1 MNTPHIN
8 SGTMNYRR
16 LGRTNL
22 QVSEISLGTVELGM
36 DYGIP
41 VQGQHLQPSE
51 VDAAR
56 TLNCA
61 LDLGINLIDTARA
74 YEESEAIIGRALKSR
89 RNEYILATKISSLSW
104 ESYTGKELRKQV
116 EASITESLRTLQ
128 TDTIDLLYIHNATPE
143 LIQHGEIVE
152 IMRRAREAGYARFIG
167 TTTYGEAAP
176 LAVLEDGRF
185 DCIQVAYNL
194 LDRQFEERVLPLAQ
208 ANDIGVVI
216 RSVLL
221 KGALTY
227 RYAHLPEEL
236 RELREVVNKVNS
248 LCSAQ
253 NSSLLELAYR
263 FVLAH
268 PAVSTALVGTGRV
281 HELEEIV
288 SLAGRDS
295 LPLELLSD
303 IREIVVSP
311 DQLNPG
317 TWPFR

>member
-1 MNTPHIN
+1 
-8 SGTMNYRR
+8 MNYRR

-41 VQGQHLQPSE
+41 VQGEQRRPSE
-51 VDAAR
+51 ADAAR

-61 LDLGINLIDTARA
+61 LDLGINLIDTAQA

-104 ESYTGKELRKQV
+104 EGYTSKELQEQV
-116 EASITESLRTLQ
+116 EASITESLRALQ
-128 TDTIDLLYIHNATPE
+128 TDIIDLLYIHNATPE

-152 IMRRAREAGYARFIG
+152 IMQRAQEAGYARFIG

-194 LDRQFEERVLPLAQ
+194 LDRQFEERVLPLAK

-236 RELREVVNKVNS
+236 RELRETVNKVNS

-253 NSSLLELAYR
+253 NSSLPELAYR

-268 PAVSTALVGTGRV
+268 PAASTALVGTGRV

-288 SLAGRDS
+288 SLAARDP

-303 IREIVVSP
+303 IREISVSP

>member
-1 MNTPHIN
+1 
-8 SGTMNYRR
+8 MNYRR

-41 VQGQHLQPSE
+41 AHGAHRRPSGA
-51 VDAAR
+51 DAAR
-56 TLNCA
+56 LLNRA
-61 LDLGINLIDTARA
+61 LDLGVNLVDTARA
-74 YEESEAIIGRALKSR
+74 YGESEVIVGQALKSR
-89 RNEYILATKISSLSW
+89 RDEYILATKIGSSSW
-104 ESYTGKELRKQV
+104 EGYTGAKLRERV
-116 EASITESLRTLQ
+116 EASITESLRALQ

-143 LIQHGEIVE
+143 LIQQGEIVE
-152 IMRRAREAGYARFIG
+152 IMERARQAGHARSIG

-176 LAVLEDGRF
+176 LAVLEDGHF

-194 LDRQFEERVLPLAQ
+194 LDRQFEERVLPLAKEK
-208 ANDIGVVI
+208 DIGVVI

-221 KGALTY
+221 KGALTH

-236 RELREVVNKVNS
+236 RELREAVDAVNS

-253 NSSLLELAYR
+253 GSDLPELAYR
-263 FVLAH
+263 FVLGH
-268 PAVSTALVGTGRV
+268 PVVSTALVGTARV
-281 HELEEIV
+281 HELQEIA
-288 SLAGRDS
+288 SFAGCTA
-295 LPLELLSD
+295 LPAELLND

>member
-1 MNTPHIN
+1 
-8 SGTMNYRR
+8 MNYRR

-41 VQGQHLQPSE
+41 VQGEQRRPSE
-51 VDAAR
+51 ADAAR

-104 ESYTGKELRKQV
+104 EGYTGVELQKQV
-116 EASITESLRTLQ
+116 EASITESLRALQ
-128 TDTIDLLYIHNATPE
+128 TDIIDLLYIHNATPE
-143 LIQHGEIVE
+143 LIQCGEIVE
-152 IMRRAREAGYARFIG
+152 IMQRAQQAGYVRFIG
-167 TTTYGEAAP
+167 ATTYGEAAP
-176 LAVLEDGRF
+176 LAVLKDGHF
-185 DCIQVAYNL
+185 DCVQVAYNL
-194 LDRQFEERVLPLAQ
+194 LDRQFEERVLPLAKE
-208 ANDIGVVI
+208 NDVGLVI

-227 RYAHLPEEL
+227 RYPHLPEEL
-236 RELREVVNKVNS
+236 RELRTAVEQVNS
-248 LCSAQ
+248 LCGDQ
-253 NSSLLELAYR
+253 DSSLPELAYR
-263 FVLAH
+263 FVLAQS
-268 PAVSTALVGTGRV
+268 AVSTALVGTSRV
-281 HELEEIV
+281 PELQEIV
-288 SLAGRDS
+288 SFAGHRA
-295 LPLELLSD
+295 LPQELLKD
-303 IREIVVSP
+303 IREIIVSP

>member
-1 MNTPHIN
+1 
-8 SGTMNYRR
+8 MNYRR

-41 VQGQHLQPSE
+41 AQGDHLQPSE
-51 VDAAR
+51 ADAAR

-61 LDLGINLIDTARA
+61 LDLGVNLIDTARA
-74 YEESEAIIGRALKSR
+74 YGESEAIIGRVLKSR
-89 RNEYILATKISSLSW
+89 RTEYLLATKISSSNW
-104 ESYTGKELRKQV
+104 EDYTGKELREQV

-143 LIQHGEIVE
+143 LIQRGEIVE
-152 IMRRAREAGYARFIG
+152 IMQRAQKAGYARFIG

-185 DCIQVAYNL
+185 DCVQVAYNL
-194 LDRQFEERVLPLAQ
+194 LDRQFEERVLPLAK

-227 RYAHLPEEL
+227 RYTHLPDEL
-236 RELREVVNKVNS
+236 RELRTVVDKVNS
-248 LCSAQ
+248 LCGAQ
-253 NSSLLELAYR
+253 ANSLPELAYR
-263 FVLAH
+263 FVLAQ

-281 HELEEIV
+281 HELEEIA
-288 SLAGRDS
+288 SFSGCDP
-295 LPLELLSD
+295 LPTEILNTM
-303 IREIVVSP
+303 RETVVSP

-317 TWPFR
+317 NWPFR

>member
-1 MNTPHIN
+1 
-8 SGTMNYRR
+8 MNYRR

-41 VQGQHLQPSE
+41 VQGEQRRPSE
-51 VDAAR
+51 ADAAR

-61 LDLGINLIDTARA
+61 LDLGINLIDTAQA
-74 YEESEAIIGRALKSR
+74 YGESEAIIGRTLKSR
-89 RNEYILATKISSLSW
+89 REEYLLATKIASLSW
-104 ESYTGKELRKQV
+104 EGYTGVELREQV
-116 EASITESLRTLQ
+116 EASITKSLRALQ
-128 TDTIDLLYIHNATPE
+128 TDIIDLLYIHNATPE

-152 IMRRAREAGYARFIG
+152 IMQRAQQVGYTRFIG

-236 RELREVVNKVNS
+236 RELREAVNKVNS
-248 LCSAQ
+248 LRSEQ
-253 NSSLLELAYR
+253 NSSLPELAYR

-288 SLAGRDS
+288 SLAGRDP

-303 IREIVVSP
+303 IREISVSP

>member
-1 MNTPHIN
+1 
-8 SGTMNYRR
+8 
-16 LGRTNL
+16 
-22 QVSEISLGTVELGM
+22 M

-41 VQGQHLQPSE
+41 VQGDHLQPAE
-51 VDAAR
+51 ADAAR

-61 LDLGINLIDTARA
+61 LDLGINLIDTAQA
-74 YEESEAIIGRALKSR
+74 YGESEAIIGRALKSR
-89 RNEYILATKISSLSW
+89 RNEYILATKIGALNW
-104 ESYTGKELRKQV
+104 EGYTGVELREQV

-128 TDTIDLLYIHNATPE
+128 TDIIDLLYIHNATPE
-143 LIQHGEIVE
+143 LIQCGEIVD
-152 IMRRAREAGYARFIG
+152 IMQRAQEAGYARFIG
-167 TTTYGEAAP
+167 TTTYGEDAP

-185 DCIQVAYNL
+185 DCVQVAYNL
-194 LDRQFEERVLPLAQ
+194 LDRQLEERVLPLAK

-221 KGALTY
+221 KGALTH

-236 RELREVVNKVNS
+236 RELRAAVAGINS
-248 LCSAQ
+248 LRGAQ
-253 NSSLLELAYR
+253 DSSLPELAYR

-288 SLAGRDS
+288 SFAGRDTLQS
-295 LPLELLSD
+295 ELLHD

>member
-1 MNTPHIN
+1 
-8 SGTMNYRR
+8 MNYRR
-16 LGRTNL
+16 LGRTDL

-41 VQGQHLQPSE
+41 GQGDHLQPSE
-51 VDAAR
+51 ADAAR

-61 LDLGINLIDTARA
+61 LDLGINLIDTAQA
-74 YEESEAIIGRALKSR
+74 YGESEVIIGRALKSR
-89 RNEYILATKISSLSW
+89 RSEYILATKISSVSW
-104 ESYTGKELRKQV
+104 EGYTGTELRERV
-116 EASITESLRTLQ
+116 EASITESLRTLK
-128 TDTIDLLYIHNATPE
+128 TDLIDLLYIHNATPE
-143 LIQHGEIVE
+143 LIQCGEIVE
-152 IMRRAREAGYARFIG
+152 TMQRAQDAGYARFIG

-185 DCIQVAYNL
+185 DCIQLAYNL
-194 LDRQFEERVLPLAQ
+194 LDRQFEERVLPLAKE
-208 ANDIGVVI
+208 NDVGVVI

-236 RELREVVNKVNS
+236 RELRIVVDEVNS
-248 LCSAQ
+248 LCRAQ
-253 NSSLLELAYR
+253 SSSLPELAYR

-281 HELEEIV
+281 HELQEIV
-288 SLAGRDS
+288 SFAGCDA
-295 LPLELLSD
+295 LQPELLHD
-303 IREIVVSP
+303 IREVVVSP

>member
-1 MNTPHIN
+1 
-8 SGTMNYRR
+8 MNYRR

-41 VQGQHLQPSE
+41 VQGEQRRPSE
-51 VDAAR
+51 ADAAR

-104 ESYTGKELRKQV
+104 EGYTGRELQGQA
-116 EASITESLRTLQ
+116 EASITESLRALQ
-128 TDTIDLLYIHNATPE
+128 TDIIDLLYIHNATPE

-152 IMRRAREAGYARFIG
+152 IMQRAQEAGYARFIG

-194 LDRQFEERVLPLAQ
+194 LDRQFEERVLPLAK

-236 RELREVVNKVNS
+236 RELRETVNKVNP

-253 NSSLLELAYR
+253 NSSLPELAYR

-288 SLAGRDS
+288 SLAGRDP

-303 IREIVVSP
+303 IREISVSP

>member
-1 MNTPHIN
+1 
-8 SGTMNYRR
+8 MNYRR
-16 LGRTNL
+16 LGRTDL

-41 VQGQHLQPSE
+41 VQGEQRRPSE
-51 VDAAR
+51 ADAVR

-89 RNEYILATKISSLSW
+89 RNEYILATKVTTLSW
-104 ESYTGKELRKQV
+104 ESYTGRELREQV
-116 EASITESLRTLQ
+116 EASITESLRVLQ
-128 TDTIDLLYIHNATPE
+128 TDIIDLLYIHNATPE

-152 IMRRAREAGYARFIG
+152 IMQRAREAGYARFIG

-236 RELREVVNKVNS
+236 RELREAVNKVNS
-248 LCSAQ
+248 LRSEQ
-253 NSSLLELAYR
+253 NSSLPELAYR

-288 SLAGRDS
+288 SLAGRDP

-303 IREIVVSP
+303 IREISVSP

>member
-1 MNTPHIN
+1 
-8 SGTMNYRR
+8 MNYRR

-22 QVSEISLGTVELGM
+22 QVSEISLGTVELGT

-41 VQGQHLQPSE
+41 VRGDHLQPSE
-51 VDAAR
+51 AEAAR

-61 LDLGINLIDTARA
+61 LDLGVNLIDTARA
-74 YEESEAIIGRALKSR
+74 YGESEAIIGQALKSR
-89 RNEYILATKISSLSW
+89 RDEYLLATKISSSNW
-104 ESYTGKELRKQV
+104 EGYTGRGLREQV
-116 EASITESLRTLQ
+116 ESSITESLRTLQ
-128 TDTIDLLYIHNATPE
+128 TDIIDLLYIHNAAPE
-143 LIQHGEIVE
+143 LIQRGEIVE
-152 IMRRAREAGYARFIG
+152 IMQRSQEAGYARFIG

-176 LAVLEDGRF
+176 LAVLDDGRF
-185 DCIQVAYNL
+185 DCVQVAYNL
-194 LDRQFEERVLPLAQ
+194 LDRQFEERVLPLAK
-208 ANDIGVVI
+208 AKDIGVVI

-227 RYAHLPEEL
+227 RYTHLPDEL
-236 RELREVVNKVNS
+236 RELRTVVDKVNS
-248 LCSAQ
+248 LCGAQ
-253 NSSLLELAYR
+253 ANSLPELAYR

-288 SLAGRDS
+288 SSAGCDA
-295 LPLELLSD
+295 LPPELLHN

>member
-1 MNTPHIN
+1 
-8 SGTMNYRR
+8 MNYRC

-41 VQGQHLQPSE
+41 VRGEQRRPSE
-51 VDAAR
+51 EEAAR
-56 TLNCA
+56 TLNRA
-61 LDLGINLIDTARA
+61 LDLGVNLIDTAQA
-74 YEESEAIIGRALKSR
+74 YGESEAIIGRALKSR
-89 RNEYILATKISSLSW
+89 RNEYILATKIGSLSW
-104 ESYTGKELRKQV
+104 EGYTGRELREQV
-116 EASITESLRTLQ
+116 ETSITESLRTLQ

-143 LIQHGEIVE
+143 LIQCGELAE
-152 IMRRAREAGYARFIG
+152 IMQQAQEAGYVRFIG

-176 LAVLEDGRF
+176 LAVLKDGRF
-185 DCIQVAYNL
+185 DCVQVAYNL
-194 LDRQFEERVLPLAQ
+194 LDRQFEERVLPLAKE
-208 ANDIGVVI
+208 NDVGVVI

-221 KGALTY
+221 KGALTH

-236 RELREVVNKVNS
+236 RELQRAVGQVNS
-248 LCSAQ
+248 LCGAQ
-253 NSSLLELAYR
+253 DRSLPELAYG

-288 SLAGRDS
+288 SSAECDA
-295 LPLELLSD
+295 LPPALLHD

-317 TWPFR
+317 NWPFR

>member
-1 MNTPHIN
+1 
-8 SGTMNYRR
+8 MNYRR

-41 VQGQHLQPSE
+41 VRGEHLQPSE

-61 LDLGINLIDTARA
+61 LDLGINLIDTAQA
-74 YEESEAIIGRALKSR
+74 YGESEAIIGRALKSR

-104 ESYTGKELRKQV
+104 AGYTGKELQKQM
-116 EASITESLRTLQ
+116 EASITESLRALQ
-128 TDTIDLLYIHNATPE
+128 TDIIDLLYIHNATPE
-143 LIQHGEIVE
+143 LIQCGEIVE
-152 IMRRAREAGYARFIG
+152 IMQRAREAGYARFIG

-194 LDRQFEERVLPLAQ
+194 LDRQLEERVLPLAK

-236 RELREVVNKVNS
+236 RELRETVNKVNS

-253 NSSLLELAYR
+253 NSSLPELAYR

-281 HELEEIV
+281 HELKEIV
-288 SLAGRDS
+288 SLAGRDP

-303 IREIVVSP
+303 IREISVSP

>member
-1 MNTPHIN
+1 M
-8 SGTMNYRR
+8 
-16 LGRTNL
+16 
-22 QVSEISLGTVELGM
+22 
-36 DYGIP
+36 
-41 VQGQHLQPSE
+41 PS
-51 VDAAR
+51 R

-61 LDLGINLIDTARA
+61 LDLGVNLIDTARA
-74 YEESEAIIGRALKSR
+74 YGESEAIIGRALKSR
-89 RNEYILATKISSLSW
+89 RDEYILATKIGSLSW
-104 ESYTGKELRKQV
+104 EGYTGRELREQV

-143 LIQHGEIVE
+143 LVQRGEIVE
-152 IMRRAREAGYARFIG
+152 IMQRAQEAGYARFIG

-185 DCIQVAYNL
+185 DCVQLAYNL
-194 LDRQFEERVLPLAQ
+194 LDRQFEERVLPLAK
-208 ANDIGVVI
+208 AKDIGVVI

-227 RYAHLPEEL
+227 RYAHLPDEL
-236 RELREVVNKVNS
+236 RELRTAVEGITS
-248 LCSAQ
+248 LCRAPDR
-253 NSSLLELAYR
+253 SLPGLAYG

-281 HELEEIV
+281 HELREIV
-288 SLAGRDS
+288 SFAGCDA
-295 LPLELLSD
+295 LQPELLHS

>member
-1 MNTPHIN
+1 
-8 SGTMNYRR
+8 MNYRR

-41 VQGQHLQPSE
+41 VRGEHLQPSE

-61 LDLGINLIDTARA
+61 LDLGINLIDTAQA
-74 YEESEAIIGRALKSR
+74 YGESEAIIGRALKSR

-104 ESYTGKELRKQV
+104 AGYTSKKLQEQV
-116 EASITESLRTLQ
+116 EASITESLRALQ
-128 TDTIDLLYIHNATPE
+128 TDIIDLLYIHNATPE
-143 LIQHGEIVE
+143 LIQCGEIVE
-152 IMRRAREAGYARFIG
+152 IMQRAREAGYARFIG

-194 LDRQFEERVLPLAQ
+194 LDRQLEERVLPLAK

-236 RELREVVNKVNS
+236 RELRETVNKVNS

-253 NSSLLELAYR
+253 NSSLPELAYR

-288 SLAGRDS
+288 SLAARDP

-303 IREIVVSP
+303 IREISVSP

>member
-1 MNTPHIN
+1 
-8 SGTMNYRR
+8 MNYRR

-41 VQGQHLQPSE
+41 VRGEHLQPSE

-61 LDLGINLIDTARA
+61 LDLGINLIDTAQA
-74 YEESEAIIGRALKSR
+74 YGESEAIIGRALKSR

-104 ESYTGKELRKQV
+104 AGYTGKELQKQM
-116 EASITESLRTLQ
+116 EASITESLRALQ
-128 TDTIDLLYIHNATPE
+128 TDIIDLLYIHNATPE
-143 LIQHGEIVE
+143 LIQCGEIVE
-152 IMRRAREAGYARFIG
+152 IMQRAREAGYARFIG

-194 LDRQFEERVLPLAQ
+194 LDRQLEERVLPLAK

-236 RELREVVNKVNS
+236 RELRETVNKVNS

-253 NSSLLELAYR
+253 NSSLPELAYR

-288 SLAGRDS
+288 SLAGRDP

-303 IREIVVSP
+303 IREISVSP

>member
-1 MNTPHIN
+1 
-8 SGTMNYRR
+8 MNYRR

-22 QVSEISLGTVELGM
+22 QVSEVSLGTVELGM

-41 VQGQHLQPSE
+41 VQGEQRRPAE
-51 VDAAR
+51 ADAAR

-61 LDLGINLIDTARA
+61 LDLGINLIDTAQA

-104 ESYTGKELRKQV
+104 AGYTGVELQKQM
-116 EASITESLRTLQ
+116 EASITESLRVLQ
-128 TDTIDLLYIHNATPE
+128 TDIIDLLYIHNATPE
-143 LIQHGEIVE
+143 LIQCGEIVE
-152 IMRRAREAGYARFIG
+152 IMQRVREAGYARFIG

-185 DCIQVAYNL
+185 DCVQVAYNL
-194 LDRQFEERVLPLAQ
+194 LDRQFEERVLPLAK

-236 RELREVVNKVNS
+236 RELRTVVDEVNS
-248 LCSAQ
+248 LCRAQ
-253 NSSLLELAYR
+253 SSTLSYKSCLCVRIKSFEFMSCVIESKLPVDTDFFSISWFR
-263 FVLAH
+263 PSVDL
-268 PAVSTALVGTGRV
+268 
-281 HELEEIV
+281 
-288 SLAGRDS
+288 SL
-295 LPLELLSD
+295 
-303 IREIVVSP
+303 
-311 DQLNPG
+311 
-317 TWPFR
+317 

>member
-1 MNTPHIN
+1 
-8 SGTMNYRR
+8 MNYRR

-41 VQGQHLQPSE
+41 AQGDHLQPSE

-61 LDLGINLIDTARA
+61 LDLGVNLIDTARA
-74 YEESEAIIGRALKSR
+74 YGESEAIIGRVLKSR
-89 RNEYILATKISSLSW
+89 RTEYLLATKISSSNW
-104 ESYTGKELRKQV
+104 EDYTGKELREQV

-143 LIQHGEIVE
+143 LIQCGEIAE
-152 IMRRAREAGYARFIG
+152 IMQRAQQAGYARFIG

-176 LAVLEDGRF
+176 LAVLADGRF

-194 LDRQFEERVLPLAQ
+194 LDRQFEERVLPLAK

-227 RYAHLPEEL
+227 RYTHLPDEL
-236 RELREVVNKVNS
+236 RELRAVVDKVNS
-248 LCSAQ
+248 LCGAQ
-253 NSSLLELAYR
+253 ANSLPELAYR

-268 PAVSTALVGTGRV
+268 PAVSTALVGTGRA
-281 HELEEIV
+281 HELQEIV
-288 SLAGRDS
+288 SFSGCDP
-295 LPLELLSD
+295 LPTEILNTM
-303 IREIVVSP
+303 RETVVSP

-317 TWPFR
+317 NWPFR

>member
-1 MNTPHIN
+1 
-8 SGTMNYRR
+8 MNYRR

-41 VQGQHLQPSE
+41 AQGAHRRPSGA
-51 VDAAR
+51 DAAR
-56 TLNCA
+56 LLNRA
-61 LDLGINLIDTARA
+61 LDLGVNLIDTAQA
-74 YEESEAIIGRALKSR
+74 YGESEVIIGQALKSR
-89 RNEYILATKISSLSW
+89 RDEYILATKIGSLSW
-104 ESYTGKELRKQV
+104 EGYSGTELRKRV
-116 EASITESLRTLQ
+116 EASIIESLRALQ
-128 TDTIDLLYIHNATPE
+128 TDIIDLLYIHNATPE
-143 LIQHGEIVE
+143 LIQQGEIVE
-152 IMRRAREAGYARFIG
+152 IMERARQVGYARFIG

-176 LAVLEDGRF
+176 LAVLEDGHF

-194 LDRQFEERVLPLAQ
+194 LDRQFEERVLPLAKEK
-208 ANDIGVVI
+208 DVGVVI

-236 RELREVVNKVNS
+236 RELRAAVNRVNS
-248 LCSAQ
+248 LRDTQ
-253 NSSLLELAYR
+253 DTSLPELAYR

-268 PAVSTALVGTGRV
+268 PVVSTALVGTGRV
-281 HELEEIV
+281 HELQEIV
-288 SLAGRDS
+288 SFAGCTA
-295 LPLELLSD
+295 LPAELLND

>member
-1 MNTPHIN
+1 
-8 SGTMNYRR
+8 
-16 LGRTNL
+16 
-22 QVSEISLGTVELGM
+22 M

-41 VQGQHLQPSE
+41 VRGEHLQPSE

-61 LDLGINLIDTARA
+61 LDLGINLIDTAQA
-74 YEESEAIIGRALKSR
+74 YGESEAIIGRALKSR

-104 ESYTGKELRKQV
+104 AGYTGVELQKQM
-116 EASITESLRTLQ
+116 EASITESLRALQ
-128 TDTIDLLYIHNATPE
+128 TDIIDLLYIHNATPE
-143 LIQHGEIVE
+143 LIQCGEIVE
-152 IMRRAREAGYARFIG
+152 IMQRAREAGYARFIG

-194 LDRQFEERVLPLAQ
+194 LDRQFEERVLPLAK

-216 RSVLL
+216 RSALL

-236 RELREVVNKVNS
+236 RELRTVVDEVNS
-248 LCSAQ
+248 LCRAQ
-253 NSSLLELAYR
+253 SSSLPELAYR

-268 PAVSTALVGTGRV
+268 PVVSTALVGTGRV

-288 SLAGRDS
+288 SLAGRDP

-303 IREIVVSP
+303 IREISVSP

>member
-1 MNTPHIN
+1 
-8 SGTMNYRR
+8 MNYRR

-41 VQGQHLQPSE
+41 VRGEHLQPSE

-56 TLNCA
+56 LLNRA
-61 LDLGINLIDTARA
+61 LDLGVNLIDTAQA
-74 YEESEAIIGRALKSR
+74 YGESEAIIGRALKSR
-89 RNEYILATKISSLSW
+89 RAEYILATKISGLNW
-104 ESYTGKELRKQV
+104 EGYTGRELRKRV
-116 EASITESLRTLQ
+116 ESSITESLQALQ

-152 IMRRAREAGYARFIG
+152 IMQRAQEAGYARFIG

-194 LDRQFEERVLPLAQ
+194 LDRQFEERVLPLAK

-227 RYAHLPEEL
+227 RYTHLPEEL
-236 RELREVVNKVNS
+236 RELRTAVGRVNS
-248 LCSAQ
+248 LRDVQ
-253 NSSLLELAYR
+253 YRSLPELAYG

-268 PAVSTALVGTGRV
+268 SAVSTALVGTGRV

-288 SLAGRDS
+288 SSARCGAL
-295 LPLELLSD
+295 LPQLLND

>member
-1 MNTPHIN
+1 
-8 SGTMNYRR
+8 MNYRR

-41 VQGQHLQPSE
+41 VQGEQRRPSE
-51 VDAAR
+51 ADAAR

-61 LDLGINLIDTARA
+61 LDSGVNLIDTARA
-74 YEESEAIIGRALKSR
+74 YGNSEAIIGRALKSR
-89 RNEYILATKISSLSW
+89 RDEYILATKIAALSW
-104 ESYTGKELRKQV
+104 EGYTGVELQGHV
-116 EASITESLRTLQ
+116 EASITESLRSLR
-128 TDTIDLLYIHNATPE
+128 TDVIDLLYIHNATPE

-152 IMRRAREAGYARFIG
+152 IMQRAQEVGYARFIG

-176 LAVLEDGRF
+176 LAVLEDDRF

-194 LDRQFEERVLPLAQ
+194 LDREFEERVLPLAKE
-208 ANDIGVVI
+208 NDVGVVI

-227 RYAHLPEEL
+227 RYTHLPKEL
-236 RELREVVNKVNS
+236 RELRTAVEGINS

-253 NSSLLELAYR
+253 DSSLPELAYR

-268 PAVSTALVGTGRV
+268 PAVSTALVGTGRA
-281 HELEEIV
+281 HELQEIV
-288 SLAGRDS
+288 SFSGGDP
-295 LPLELLSD
+295 LPAEMLNT
-303 IREIVVSP
+303 IRETVVSP

>member
-1 MNTPHIN
+1 
-8 SGTMNYRR
+8 MNYRR

-41 VQGQHLQPSE
+41 ARGDHLQPSE
-51 VDAAR
+51 ADAAR

-61 LDLGINLIDTARA
+61 LDLGVNLIDTARA
-74 YEESEAIIGRALKSR
+74 YGESEAIIGRVLKSR
-89 RNEYILATKISSLSW
+89 RTEYLLATKISSSNW
-104 ESYTGKELRKQV
+104 ESYTGKELREQV

-143 LIQHGEIVE
+143 LIQCGEIAE
-152 IMRRAREAGYARFIG
+152 IMQRAQQAGYARFIG

-185 DCIQVAYNL
+185 DCVQVAYNL
-194 LDRQFEERVLPLAQ
+194 LDRQLEERVLPLAK

-227 RYAHLPEEL
+227 RYTHLPDEL
-236 RELREVVNKVNS
+236 RELRAVVDKVNS
-248 LCSAQ
+248 LCGAQ
-253 NSSLLELAYR
+253 ANSLPELAYR
-263 FVLAH
+263 FVLAQ

-281 HELEEIV
+281 YELEEIV
-288 SLAGRDS
+288 SFSGCNP
-295 LPLELLSD
+295 LPTEILNTM
-303 IREIVVSP
+303 RETVVSP

-317 TWPFR
+317 NWPFR

>member
-1 MNTPHIN
+1 
-8 SGTMNYRR
+8 
-16 LGRTNL
+16 
-22 QVSEISLGTVELGM
+22 M

-41 VQGQHLQPSE
+41 VQGDHLQPSE
-51 VDAAR
+51 ADAAR

-74 YEESEAIIGRALKSR
+74 YGESEAIIGRALKSR
-89 RNEYILATKISSLSW
+89 RNEYILATKIGSLNW
-104 ESYTGKELRKQV
+104 EGYTGVELREQV

-128 TDTIDLLYIHNATPE
+128 TDIIDLLYIHNATPE
-143 LIQHGEIVE
+143 LIQCGEIVE
-152 IMRRAREAGYARFIG
+152 IMQRAQEAGYTRFIG
-167 TTTYGEAAP
+167 TTTYGEDAP
-176 LAVLEDGRF
+176 LAVLKDGRF
-185 DCIQVAYNL
+185 DCVQVAYNL
-194 LDRQFEERVLPLAQ
+194 LDRQFEERVLPLAK

-236 RELREVVNKVNS
+236 RELRTVVEGVNS

-253 NSSLLELAYR
+253 DSSLPELAYR

-281 HELEEIV
+281 HELEAIV
-288 SLAGRDS
+288 SFAGCDA
-295 LPLELLSD
+295 LPSELLSD
-303 IREIVVSP
+303 IREISVSP

>member
-1 MNTPHIN
+1 
-8 SGTMNYRR
+8 MNYRR
-16 LGRTNL
+16 LGRTDL
-22 QVSEISLGTVELGM
+22 KISEISLGTVELGM

-41 VQGQHLQPSE
+41 VQGDHLQPSE
-51 VDAAR
+51 ADAAR

-61 LDLGINLIDTARA
+61 LDLGVNLIDTAQA
-74 YEESEAIIGRALKSR
+74 YGESEAIIGRALKSR
-89 RNEYILATKISSLSW
+89 RSEYILATKISSVSW
-104 ESYTGKELRKQV
+104 EGYTGTELRERV
-116 EASITESLRTLQ
+116 EASITESLRTLK
-128 TDTIDLLYIHNATPE
+128 TDLIDLLYIHNATPE
-143 LIQHGEIVE
+143 LIQCGEIVE
-152 IMRRAREAGYARFIG
+152 IMQRAQEVGYARFIG

-185 DCIQVAYNL
+185 DCIQLAYNL
-194 LDRQFEERVLPLAQ
+194 LDRQFEERVLPLAKE
-208 ANDIGVVI
+208 NDVGVVI

-236 RELREVVNKVNS
+236 RELRTVVEAVNS
-248 LCSAQ
+248 LCRAQ
-253 NSSLLELAYR
+253 SSSLSELAYR

-281 HELEEIV
+281 HELQEIV
-288 SLAGRDS
+288 SFAGCDV
-295 LPLELLSD
+295 LQPELLHD
-303 IREIVVSP
+303 IREVVVSP

>member
-1 MNTPHIN
+1 
-8 SGTMNYRR
+8 MNYRR

-41 VQGQHLQPSE
+41 GRGEHLQPSE
-51 VDAAR
+51 TDAAR

-61 LDLGINLIDTARA
+61 LDLGVNLIDTAQA
-74 YEESEAIIGRALKSR
+74 YGESEAIIGRALKSR
-89 RNEYILATKISSLSW
+89 RDEYILATKISSLSW
-104 ESYTGKELRKQV
+104 EGYTGRELREQV
-116 EASITESLRTLQ
+116 ETSITESLRTLQ
-128 TDTIDLLYIHNATPE
+128 TDIIDLLYVHNATPE
-143 LIQHGEIVE
+143 LIQRGEIVE
-152 IMRRAREAGYARFIG
+152 ILQRAQQAGYTRFIG

-176 LAVLEDGRF
+176 LAVLKDGHF
-185 DCIQVAYNL
+185 DCVQVAYNL
-194 LDRQFEERVLPLAQ
+194 LDRQFEERVLPLAK

-227 RYAHLPEEL
+227 RYTHLPDEL
-236 RELREVVNKVNS
+236 RELRTVVDKVNS
-248 LCSAQ
+248 LCGAQ
-253 NSSLLELAYR
+253 SSSLPELAYC

-288 SLAGRDS
+288 SSTGCDM
-295 LPLELLSD
+295 LPLELLRD

-317 TWPFR
+317 SWPFR

>member
-1 MNTPHIN
+1 
-8 SGTMNYRR
+8 
-16 LGRTNL
+16 
-22 QVSEISLGTVELGM
+22 M

-41 VQGQHLQPSE
+41 VQGDHLQPSE
-51 VDAAR
+51 ADAAR

-74 YEESEAIIGRALKSR
+74 YGESEAIIGRALKSR
-89 RNEYILATKISSLSW
+89 RNEYILATKIGSLNW
-104 ESYTGKELRKQV
+104 EGYTGVELREQV

-128 TDTIDLLYIHNATPE
+128 TDIIDLLYIHNATPE
-143 LIQHGEIVE
+143 LIQCGEIVE
-152 IMRRAREAGYARFIG
+152 IMQRAQEAGYTRFIG
-167 TTTYGEAAP
+167 TTTYGEDAP
-176 LAVLEDGRF
+176 IAVLKDGRF
-185 DCIQVAYNL
+185 DCVQVAYNL
-194 LDRQFEERVLPLAQ
+194 LDRQFEERVLPLAK

-236 RELREVVNKVNS
+236 RELRTAVNEINS
-248 LCSAQ
+248 LCRAQ
-253 NSSLLELAYR
+253 DRSLPELAYG
-263 FVLAH
+263 FALAH

-288 SLAGRDS
+288 SFAGYDT
-295 LPLELLSD
+295 LQPELLHD